1 MSSKDNKSP
10 FLDNIPTSGTNN
22 PKMGQE
28 SEFKRAKWVERNKRR
43 AGMFIGAIKENK
55 DRLRKLITYYQLLED
70 SDAPEVYLKVCRSAI
85 KALKISCSEFLGMEV
100 ISDKST
106 AISFG
111 LPSSNRID
119 SMNQKMKAETLR
131 SNVRK
136 YFEKPCNKTLL
147 TRYNAMSVVLT
158 LPHDVRGFK
167 GEEHYYKKFNA
178 LQNRLYKSDIWK
190 KWVVGGFRA
199 IETTKGENGRHIHS
213 HNFCLITPGHQNRNQ
228 FALDLLLE
236 WNKLSVDEN
245 RVDEWT
251 TERLIA
257 IRKGPLKNYNEDD
270 QNEIISLLDP
280 RGSTF
285 VGVENLYYRLKKEG
299 PKIYVKKGD
308 VKQFER
314 AIMEIIKY
322 NFKPADFKNDEG
334 EFCPSGAVDWM
345 VSVKHQRLFDKF
357 GIFRMRPGKDNTHA
371 MRFSLDPSMEEIAAE
386 AKSQEGLKPRHPE
399 TGEDLEPNEVQYFL
413 AKRGSF
419 YLDVSGTGKM
429 RVAGGSRMYFTSSM
443 TRAECIDEMIRR
455 RVGKDKVPNMVPN
468 IKFT

>member
-1 MSSKDNKSP
+1 MSVTVNESP
-10 FLDNIPTSGTNN
+10 SLDNIPTSGTNTL
-22 PKMGQE
+22 KTGKD
-28 SEFKRAKWVERNKRR
+28 SEFRRVKWVETNKRR

-55 DRLRKLITYYQLLED
+55 DRLRKLITYYRLLED
-70 SDAPEVYLKVCRSAI
+70 SDAPEVHLKVCRSAI
-85 KALKISCSEFLGMEV
+85 KALKISCNEFLGMEV
-100 ISDKST
+100 ISDKAT

-131 SNVRK
+131 SNVRQ
-136 YFEKPCNKTLL
+136 YFEQPWNKPLL

-213 HNFCLITPGHQNRNQ
+213 HNFCLVTPGHQNRNQ

-236 WNKLSVDEN
+236 WNKLTVDDN
-245 RVDEWT
+245 RVNEWSS
-251 TERLIA
+251 ERLEA
-257 IRKGPLKNYNEDD
+257 IRKGPLQAYSLDR
-270 QNEIISLLDP
+270 QNELISMLDP

-285 VGVENLYYRLKKEG
+285 VGVENLYYKLKKDG

-334 EFCPSGAVDWM
+334 EFDPAGAVDWM

-371 MRFSLDPSMEEIAAE
+371 MRFNLDPSLEDIAAE
-386 AKSQEGLKPRHPE
+386 AKSQEGLKPKHPE
-399 TGEDLEPNEVQYFL
+399 TGADLEPCEVQYFL

-419 YLDVSGTGKM
+419 YLDVRGSGKM
-429 RVAGGSRMYFTSSM
+429 RVKRGSKMYFSTGM
-443 TRAECIDEMIRR
+443 TRAQCIDEMIRR
-455 RVGKDKVPNMVPN
+455 RVGKEKVPDMVPN
-468 IKFT
+468 IKFI